1 MKTLL
6 LLLGSSL
13 LSTFAFS
20 QANNHQEIVQK
31 RTEFSKTYLKE
42 DGSYENVISMVPV
55 HYLKEG
61 SWETIDTKI
70 KYTTKGYE
78 NLTNSLQV
86 KFPGSLSNQS
96 SIEISAGNNL
106 ISIEKQKKYSWFDAS
121 GTILSTLA
129 LGDAEL
135 PSIDENRIS
144 FGSTG
149 NIIDHF
155 EVLPAQLK
163 NDIELQIKPLNSS
176 NASYFGATETLHLK
190 DGWSIVSQNGNST
203 GLIEG
208 GLVILDEKNEVIFK
222 IPEPFI
228 YEKNAQI
235 VDGSSSIT
243 GKYKVSKNDNS
254 WEITTLVSA
263 DWLNENQRSYPVII
277 DPTVV
282 LPGADGGWMSAV
294 NLVNNPAFVFIGVCC
309 GNQEHRAWLNFNT
322 TSINDN
328 SCVTAVELEVYVNGV
343 GNAATELVHAYDMTY
358 LPGPYPAIDPLVLY
372 DMETGW
378 YTSFTLSGVG
388 TYGYYNLGTWAN
400 SVLQSQLPINW
411 YQVAL
416 IFDNEPSTNW
426 KRLTAGSCNLRVT
439 YLDPPCTVLPIEL
452 TDFEVTCNGAQ
463 TEFNW
468 TTASELD
475 NNYFTVWRSTNNLQ
489 FEPIHQVKSQGNSQ
503 STQNYQWKSDRK
515 DDEVTYYRLSQTDI
529 DGETT
534 FFNTETIYP
543 CLPETIVSL
552 DELNNLVVIGDG
564 IISIQILD
572 VSGKAIFTS
581 TSVNGKQLFDLN
593 SISSGVYSVAIYH
606 ESGERTTH
614 SIVIP

>member
-1 MKTLL
+1 MKTIL
-6 LLLGSSL
+6 LLLGSTL
-13 LSTFAFS
+13 LSTSTFS
-20 QANNHQEIVQK
+20 QTNNYQEIVQR
-31 RTEFSKTYLKE
+31 RTEFSKTFLKE
-42 DGSYENVISMVPV
+42 DGSYENEISMVPI
-55 HYLKEG
+55 HYLNEG
-61 SWETIDTKI
+61 NWETINTKI
-70 KYTTKGYE
+70 KKTPEGYE

-86 KFPGSLSNQS
+86 KFPGSVSNQS
-96 SIEISAGNNL
+96 TIDISSGGDI
-106 ISIEKQKKYSWFDAS
+106 ISIVKQKKYSWFDIS
-121 GTILSTLA
+121 GSSLNTLI
-129 LGDAEL
+129 LGDAQL
-135 PSIDENRIS
+135 PEVDDNRIS

-149 NIIDHF
+149 NITDHF
-155 EVLPAQLK
+155 EVQPAQLK
-163 NDIELQIKPLNSS
+163 NDIELRKKPLASS

-190 DGWSIVSQNGNST
+190 EGWSIVSEGGNSN

-208 GLVILDEKNEVIFK
+208 GLVILDENSEVVFK

-235 VDGSSSIT
+235 VDGSSSIS
-243 GKYKVSKNDNS
+243 GVYQVSNNENTWK
-254 WEITTLVSA
+254 ITTLVSA
-263 DWLNENQRSYPVII
+263 DWLNENQRNYPVII

-328 SCVTAVELEVYVNGV
+328 ACVTAVELEIYVNGV

-358 LPGPYPAIDPLVLY
+358 LPGPYAGIDPLVLN
-372 DMETGW
+372 DMQTGW

-388 TYGYYNLGTWAN
+388 TYGYYNLGGWAN
-400 SVLQSQLPINW
+400 SVLQSQLPVNW

-452 TDFEVTCNGAQ
+452 TEFDVTCNGPQ

-475 NNYFTVWRSTNNLQ
+475 NDYFTIWRSTNNLQ
-489 FEPIHQVKSQGNSQ
+489 FEPVHQVKSKGNSQ
-503 STQNYQWKSDRK
+503 STQIYHWKSDRK

-534 FFNTETIYP
+534 FFTTETIYP
-543 CLPETIVSL
+543 CQPETVVSL
-552 DELNNLVVIGDG
+552 DEQNNLVVIGDRITSVQ
-564 IISIQILD
+564 IID

-581 TSVNGKQLFDLN
+581 PDVSGKQLFELN
-593 SISSGVYSVAIYH
+593 SISSGVYSVVVYY
-606 ESGERTTH
+606 ESVERTMH